1 MQPLSVA
8 IVACNEAANLART
21 LASVQWADEIVLLDS
36 GSTDD
41 TVAIAQSFGAKI
53 FVEKWR
59 GYGPGVNSAID
70 KCTGPWILNIDADEE
85 VSPKLAENIR
95 RLLSTDPLL
104 NAYTVPRS
112 NLIFGRWMKHGGLYP
127 DRKLRLFRQG
137 AARLREDTEPH
148 ATPKTSERVGELHGD
163 LLHYQ
168 YPTMHA
174 YLEHME
180 RYSSA
185 SVPLLLREGKTSSS
199 LPAFWAN
206 TVLRPAF
213 TFFYNYGIRLGFL
226 DGREGLLFHM
236 NHAIYVNWKY
246 AKAWRSANLAAQESP
261 VTEP

>member
-1 MQPLSVA
+1 MPQLSVA
-8 IVACNEAANLART
+8 IVACNEAANIGRV

-59 GYGPGVNSAID
+59 GYGPGVNSALD
-70 KCTGPWILNIDADEE
+70 KCTMPWILNIDADEVVTPE
-85 VSPKLAENIR
+85 LAENIR
-95 RLLSTDPLL
+95 RLLTSDPPL
-104 NAYTVPRS
+104 NAYTVPRL

-127 DRKLRLFRQG
+127 DRKLRLFRNG

-148 ATPKTSERVGELHGD
+148 ATPKTTERVGQLHGD

-168 YPTMHA
+168 YPTMQV
-174 YLEHME
+174 YLEHMK

-185 SVPLLLREGKTSSS
+185 SVPLLLRKRKTSSS
-199 LPAFWAN
+199 LLAFWGN
-206 TVLRPAF
+206 TVLRPAW
-213 TFFYNYGIRLGFL
+213 TFFYNYVIRLGFL

-246 AKAWRSANLAAQESP
+246 AKAWRAAKLAANTP
-261 VTEP
+261 KP